1 MIEPIKTLQI
11 DIFDKKQ
18 SSEWKALKSKFF
30 TQNEGI
36 KVATK
41 DLIDMLFRYEALM
54 ILYYTKA
61 LTIYYDYKIKN

>member
-1 MIEPIKTLQI
+1 MLESVLDMIEPIKTLQI

-41 DLIDMLFRYEALM
+41 DLIDMLFRYVV
-54 ILYYTKA
+54 
-61 LTIYYDYKIKN
+61 KINISHIEIV